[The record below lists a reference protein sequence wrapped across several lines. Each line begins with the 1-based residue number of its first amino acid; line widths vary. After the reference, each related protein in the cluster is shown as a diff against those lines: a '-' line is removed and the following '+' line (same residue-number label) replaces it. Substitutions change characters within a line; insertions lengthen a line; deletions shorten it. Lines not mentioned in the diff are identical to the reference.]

1 MVTSERP
8 FNASARAAIETAAG
22 KNHSRLPS
30 TAGVSARNFSANARA
45 SAGPWFIFQL
55 AANVSCRAVMIL
67 HRVQRGHARKLLA
80 LEKLERR
87 AATGRDMGD
96 LVSEPGLS
104 HSRGGITSANDR
116 HRAVR
121 CRLGH
126 GARYGE
132 SAVVERWSFEHAHW
146 PVPHYRPG
154 LLDAHAEA
162 LLSAGIDVVD
172 SPPCGDGVAAHHPRL
187 GAGGQL
193 AGNDATLRQHQ
204 LASGFLHQVAG
215 QIEPVG
221 LY

>member
-8 FNASARAAIETAAG
+8 FKAWARAAMETAAG

-30 TAGVSARNFSANARA
+30 AAGVSARNLSANARA

-87 AATGRDMGD
+87 AATGGDMGD

-116 HRAVR
+116 HRAAR

-126 GARYGE
+126 GARHGE
-132 SAVVERWSFEHAHW
+132 SAVVERRSFEHAHW
-146 PVPHYRPG
+146 PVPHPCPG
-154 LLDAHAEA
+154 LLDARAEA

-172 SPPCGDGVAAHHPRL
+172 GPPWRYGVAADHPCL
-187 GAGGQL
+187 GAGHQL

-204 LASGFLHQVAG
+204 LASGFLHQVTG
-215 QIEPVG
+215 QGEAVG
-221 LY
+221 LH